1 MVYCERTCVCRT
13 STIRDL
19 NDQLR
24 TKGIGGKV
32 MLTRAMAAH
41 PPQTL
46 SAVLSAV
53 REFDDFTSANDPWG
67 EHDFGSIVVEGETFF
82 FKIDAYDLNLEYGS
96 PDPANDTITR
106 RVLTIM
112 QAGDL

>member
-1 MVYCERTCVCRT
+1 MIHDEVTCARRR

-53 REFDDFTSANDPWG
+53 REFDDFTSANDPWSK
-67 EHDFGSIVVEGETFF
+67 HDFGSVVVEGETYF

-96 PDPANDTITR
+96 PDPSDDSITR